1 MSKLC
6 MKSTTYVSRIN
17 HSFKLFNLLHLSIVT
32 KILHQF
38 YYDHLKLNFKLVWF
52 YILHL
57 YLIIIRIRFCTKIEK
72 SWKFVI
78 YFFSFLLRDNFAM
91 INDQIT
97 IHPCQ
102 TSKFQRQRP
111 SFEIIFHLSI
121 SDKRKRDLFSCTDKM
136 NYLYENWAMSK
147 RCFLSLSPFVIPGS
161 WSIERRK
168 EFPTTL
174 FPIRRPYLPC
184 LLTK

>member
-1 MSKLC
+1 MILHFTS
-6 MKSTTYVSRIN
+6 
-17 HSFKLFNLLHLSIVT
+17 LFNYYKNTFSYENREVV
-32 KILHQF
+32 KIC
-38 YYDHLKLNFKLVWF
+38 N
-52 YILHL
+52 
-57 YLIIIRIRFCTKIEK
+57 
-72 SWKFVI
+72 I
-78 YFFSFLLRDNFAM
+78 YFFSFLLRDNLAM

-174 FPIRRPYLPC
+174 FPIRRPCLPC